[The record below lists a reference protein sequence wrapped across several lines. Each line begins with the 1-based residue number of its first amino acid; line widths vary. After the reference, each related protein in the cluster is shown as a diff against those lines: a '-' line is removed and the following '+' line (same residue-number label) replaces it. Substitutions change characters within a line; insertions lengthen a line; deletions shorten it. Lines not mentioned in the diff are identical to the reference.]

1 VSPRPSREIATGR
14 ELVEASTHTTTAGP
28 GDTPSAAGEPFDPE
42 TTSAIIRAEYEHRHR
57 RVAGAVGGREVLG
70 VGRRVGYET
79 HILAEAGAFRAV
91 GLDVPPG
98 AFGGD
103 VLHPKDRRLERVSR
117 PRHR

>member
-1 VSPRPSREIATGR
+1 VIRLVVFDLDGTLIDSRRDLADATNAVVLAYGGKR
-14 ELVEASTHTTTAGP
+14 LGQEEVTAMVGEGAAVLVRRAL
-28 GDTPSAAGEPFDPE
+28 AA
-42 TTSAIIRAEYEHRHR
+42 A
-57 RVAGAVGGREVLG
+57 
-70 VGRRVGYET
+70 
-79 HILAEAGAFRAV
+79 